1 MLPELGLNGTLADD
15 CEDCPAR
22 GKLFVKTGTVAL
34 PDYVNGRLIQAES
47 LGGYMEA
54 EPGRFHAFYLV
65 VNGAAAQN
73 IDDALKIFDGLADV
87 SAILQEDGAKQEETT
102 SQDDER

>member
-1 MLPELGLNGTLADD
+1 MDTALGLPPVGN
-15 CEDCPAR
+15 CELLEQR
-22 GKLFVKTGTVAL
+22 AL
-34 PDYVNGRLIQAES
+34 VCLIQAES
-47 LGGYMEA
+47 LGGYLEA

-73 IDDALKIFDGLADV
+73 IDDALKVFDDLADV

-102 SQDDER
+102 SRVDEQ

>member
-1 MLPELGLNGTLADD
+1 M
-15 CEDCPAR
+15 
-22 GKLFVKTGTVAL
+22 

-54 EPGRFHAFYLV
+54 EPGRFHPFYLV

-102 SQDDER
+102 LQDDEQ